1 MRTKNVVLVTLLSL
15 VLGFSLSAQS
25 ADDWYFNKPIRQI
38 TFDGLKSVDR
48 SEMDGLF
55 GTYLGKPFNDERYW
69 EILQKL
75 YALEYF
81 DDVSPVALPGD
92 PDKTSVLLRFTVK
105 EKPVIRTIVFT
116 GNKQIRASELL
127 EKVSLKEGDIYNE
140 LKSRLDER
148 AIRDHYLSKGYSS
161 SRVTA
166 DKVQNDDRT
175 ITLRFSVEEGK
186 KTVIKALNFEG
197 NRNISSKTLKG
208 TLKLKE
214 ERLFS
219 SGVFSESTLEADKIA
234 VRDYYTERGY
244 IDAAIENVIRS
255 VDSES
260 DPENDLLT
268 LTFVVK
274 EGEVWTYG
282 GTTITGNHVFSTD
295 ELLSKLRLEEGAVM
309 NLNRFNKGYQA
320 LVDVYYENGYT
331 SNYINR
337 SESRDVERKRVSYK
351 IVVAESDRSHIE
363 NIIIRGNT
371 KTKDY
376 VISREFTVEEGDIFS
391 KTKLIS
397 SVRNLYNLR
406 YFSSVAPDI
415 VQGSE
420 RNLVD
425 VIFNVEE
432 QSTAS
437 VQFGLTF
444 SGVTETETFPISAFV
459 QWEDRNFK
467 GLGKT
472 ISANVTASTD
482 TQSVTLGYSENWF
495 LGSPL
500 TVTFNLALWHKNL
513 YAYQDSLYPI
523 FGDDYYDEYGMVPD
537 PFTSYEEYENSSS
550 LDSSYRMKYEQ
561 RKYGLS
567 TSTGYR
573 WLPKL
578 AIVTLRGGIGFSVMQ
593 NFYDEQIYRPAD
605 KGVRDKHGQWSWANN
620 IWSRLS
626 FDRRDLN
633 YDASTG
639 WFASQ
644 QVTVNGILPSIETEY
659 YLNFETK
666 LEKYFTIID
675 YPLFEKWNFKLVLA
689 GFTTMALQTPFA
701 DSVISD
707 TSKLYIDG
715 MFHGRGWTSLYSKS
729 ATRGNAMLSHSLEL
743 RCPVAPGIISL
754 DFFYDAAAIKEY
766 PSDLSVLKLEDYYMS
781 FGPGLRFSIQQFP
794 LRLLFANTFRL
805 KDGDIEWS
813 DGSGPNWKFVLSFN
827 LTNL

>member
-1 MRTKNVVLVTLLSL
+1 MRTKNVVLVTLLTF

-25 ADDWYFNKPIRQI
+25 ADDWYLNKPIRHI

-55 GTYLGKPFNDERYW
+55 GSYLGKPFNDERYW

-175 ITLRFSVEEGK
+175 ITLRFTVEEGK

-219 SGVFSESTLEADKIA
+219 SGVFSEATLEADKIA

-282 GTTITGNHVFSTD
+282 GTTITGNHVFSTE

-376 VISREFTVEEGDIFS
+376 VIAREFTVEEGDIFS

-482 TQSVTLGYSENWF
+482 TQSVTLATPRTGS
-495 LGSPL
+495 LVPLSPL
-500 TVTFNLALWHKNL
+500 PLTSPSGTRTFM
-513 YAYQDSLYPI
+513 PI
-523 FGDDYYDEYGMVPD
+523 RIRSIPYSA
-537 PFTSYEEYENSSS
+537 TITTTN
-550 LDSSYRMKYEQ
+550 
-561 RKYGLS
+561 
-567 TSTGYR
+567 
-573 WLPKL
+573 
-578 AIVTLRGGIGFSVMQ
+578 
-593 NFYDEQIYRPAD
+593 
-605 KGVRDKHGQWSWANN
+605 
-620 IWSRLS
+620 
-626 FDRRDLN
+626 
-633 YDASTG
+633 TG
-639 WFASQ
+639 WFP
-644 QVTVNGILPSIETEY
+644 IPLPRTRSTKTPPLSI
-659 YLNFETK
+659 
-666 LEKYFTIID
+666 
-675 YPLFEKWNFKLVLA
+675 PLPHEVRAMEVRVKHV
-689 GFTTMALQTPFA
+689 
-701 DSVISD
+701 
-707 TSKLYIDG
+707 DG
-715 MFHGRGWTSLYSKS
+715 
-729 ATRGNAMLSHSLEL
+729 
-743 RCPVAPGIISL
+743 
-754 DFFYDAAAIKEY
+754 
-766 PSDLSVLKLEDYYMS
+766 LSVAAQTRDRHAEGRYRVFRHAELLRRADLPAGGQGRARQARPVELGEQYLVQAFLRPPRPQLRRVD
-781 FGPGLRFSIQQFP
+781 GLVRESAGYRQRNP
-794 LRLLFANTFRL
+794 PVHRNR
-805 KDGDIEWS
+805 
-813 DGSGPNWKFVLSFN
+813 VLP
-827 LTNL
+827 